1 MDGEETPTAGRSF
14 SRGGGDRLL
23 GWRLL
28 RRRSLSCALILAIL
42 ILGFLAGSASAFERH
57 EDLASPEA
65 ELEGGSSNLLWLT
78 FMIAGMDSVNPCA
91 FYILTFLLSILIYA
105 RDRLRIMIVGGI
117 FVAVSGLC
125 YFLFMA
131 AWLNVLELLNRF
143 KPAIWIIMIAVI
155 AAGTLNVKDYL
166 LGGAGPSLGAS
177 EKSLAKIG
185 RSARRLMSIES
196 TAGLVVG
203 ASILAFTVNLY
214 ELFCTPGFPL
224 MYVSLLSSLNLDP
237 VAYYLYLAFYNVVYV
252 LPLLGIV
259 LLFAYTLGRMR
270 ISGLWA
276 KRIKL
281 ISGYLMI
288 GLALA
293 MLLRPWILAY
303 LETTLQLLAAA
314 LAASAITMLA
324 YEKLLGRR
332 PA

>member
-1 MDGEETPTAGRSF
+1 M
-14 SRGGGDRLL
+14 

-42 ILGFLAGSASAFERH
+42 ILGFLAGSASAFEKH

-143 KPAIWIIMIAVI
+143 KPAIWIIMLAVI

-177 EKSLAKIG
+177 EKSLARIG

>member
-1 MDGEETPTAGRSF
+1 M
-14 SRGGGDRLL
+14 

-42 ILGFLAGSASAFERH
+42 ILGFLAGSASAFEKH

-143 KPAIWIIMIAVI
+143 KPAIWIIMLAVI

-237 VAYYLYLAFYNVVYV
+237 LAYYLYLAFYNIVYV

>member
-42 ILGFLAGSASAFERH
+42 ILGFLAGSASAFEKH

-143 KPAIWIIMIAVI
+143 KPAIWIIMLAVI

-196 TAGLVVG
+196 TTGLVVG

>member
-14 SRGGGDRLL
+14 SRVGGDRLL

-143 KPAIWIIMIAVI
+143 KPAIWIIMLAVI

-177 EKSLAKIG
+177 EKSLARIG